1 VHQVRRCVGTADVV
15 DKIRVFN
22 ALRAEL
28 EPQRRHSNRS
38 VLSAANGQPVL
49 VYLEGLMMRA
59 PPVLNS
65 GIVAMLRLSAA
76 ESVGLYQVLLRDDQ
90 RI

>member
-1 VHQVRRCVGTADVV
+1 MSAPSCRCVGTADVM

-49 VYLEGLMMRA
+49 VHLEGLMMRA

-76 ESVGLYQVLLRDDQ
+76 VLQQSYLRIQ
-90 RI
+90 ISR